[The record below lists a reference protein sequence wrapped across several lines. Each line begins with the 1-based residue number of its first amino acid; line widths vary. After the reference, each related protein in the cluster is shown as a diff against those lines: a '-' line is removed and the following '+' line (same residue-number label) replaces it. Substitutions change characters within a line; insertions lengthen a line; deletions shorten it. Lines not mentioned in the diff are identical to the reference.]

1 MCNQIGLPVRRRF
14 SHFRDIQAF
23 PEAAQAAALM
33 CHPLLATNPSP
44 ARKTHGLLRA
54 HSAPNLQ
61 QMSSTMEAMPLKGAL
76 SSISAILQHHG
87 NCSIA
92 NRCLLI

>member
-1 MCNQIGLPVRRRF
+1 MCNKIGLPVRRRF
-14 SHFRDIQAF
+14 SHFRDIQEF

-61 QMSSTMEAMPLKGAL
+61 QMSSTMETTPLKGAFHP
-76 SSISAILQHHG
+76 SVPYC
-87 NCSIA
+87 NTMTIA
-92 NRCLLI
+92 ASPIGAC